1 MKLKHLFSS
10 LATIAVF
17 STAQAQVKVGANPGT
32 INGGSALEIEATN
45 KGLLMP

>member
-1 MKLKHLFSS
+1 MKKVLYILTLV
-10 LATIAVF
+10 LAGTL
-17 STAQAQVKVGANPGT
+17 AQAQVKVGANPGT